1 MEHEHKHHDIS
12 GKYLGISILL
22 NIGISVAQLI
32 GGIIS
37 GSMALLTDA
46 AHNFSDVITLIISYI
61 ANRLAKRDPTVKQT
75 FGFKRSEIIAA
86 LINSTTLIIVALIIL
101 FNSVQLLFIPREIN
115 SEWVIYMAIA
125 SIAVNGLSV
134 LFIKKDAKDN
144 LNMKSAY
151 IHLFSDMLTSIAV
164 LIGGLAMKYFQW
176 YSLDSIFSILIAF
189 YLLYMSYG
197 IFRNSLKILMQFTPE
212 NIDIDEISKIIESI
226 DGVKN
231 IHHIHIW
238 QINDYD
244 IIFEAHIDLQE
255 DIRISE
261 FEIILDIIDDKLH
274 EYNIHHLNIQPE
286 FSYKDVKSTIN

>member
-1 MEHEHKHHDIS
+1 MEHEQHHHEIS
-12 GKYLGISILL
+12 GKYLGLSILL
-22 NIGISVAQLI
+22 NIAISVAQLI
-32 GGIIS
+32 GGLIS
-37 GSMALLTDA
+37 GSMALITDA
-46 AHNFSDVITLIISYI
+46 AHNFSDVLSLVISYI
-61 ANRLAKRDPTVKQT
+61 ANRLAKRNATIKQT

-86 LINSTTLIIVALIIL
+86 FVNSTTLIIIAFIIL
-101 FNSVQLLFIPREIN
+101 YNSIELLFTPREIKTD
-115 SEWVIYMAIA
+115 WVIYLAIA

-151 IHLFSDMLTSIAV
+151 VHLFSDMLTSIAV

-176 YSLDSIFSILIAF
+176 YSLDAIFSILIAI

-197 IFRNSLKILMQFTPE
+197 IFKNSLKILMQFTPDGI
-212 NIDIDEISKIIESI
+212 NIDKISAIVESI

-238 QINDYD
+238 QINDNE
-244 IIFEAHIDLQE
+244 IIFEAHIDLQQ

-261 FEIILDIIDDKLH
+261 FENILNTIDEKLH
-274 EYNIHHLNIQPE
+274 KYNIHHLNIQPE
-286 FSYKDVKSTIN
+286 YSYNDIKEKIN